1 MSDSNNNNVNI
12 NKQMN
17 SLNTKYDNN
26 PLLSMNQT
34 TIVPNN
40 TPENSPPLP
49 TNNNNNSTKKS
60 NFFFTAHEGGNK
72 NNNSNNNNI
81 LIKGENKQID
91 NNAGNFIIEQPND
104 ILNKQLQ
111 QEQQEQQ
118 EQQNNNDSI
127 IQNKLLNTKDL
138 YMNLYP
144 QINFE
149 TKKLKMSS
157 WIQSKFD
164 NDNDYSLNQS
174 QNINDTTNKKTNSSD
189 SNNNN
194 NNNNSTFLKDN
205 IKQTDT
211 LLENITNSS
220 SGKKD
225 AILLGSSTTGI
236 ITTTSPKIL
245 DDTRS
250 ELKSSDSNN
259 LSHYHDQ
266 FITSSIEQSRIP
278 TGKEQ
283 FNSITN
289 IPSSAPAVSAT
300 SSNNNKSISET
311 PNKPPKII
319 NSKFDGMRTR
329 LLNNPKIVPSS
340 ASSSSSSTSTSA
352 AVARR
357 HSDEEDMMGTAAAV
371 LSNMRSS
378 PFKFKVSK
386 NSTSRPHSSSFSA
399 RGSNSHHSRPRL
411 IVHKIKDMDPK
422 NENAI
427 GSLSSTEEEST
438 DHEQNSPKG
447 TVNWNKNGK
456 RVSTTHIETIPT
468 TTTTTTKVKVLKNDS
483 KYQPIASTKTLSYQ
497 QKKNINIPQ
506 QNDTNDIHNN
516 NDEDDENRM
525 EPLSEETLKA
535 SITGAKNSFRVM
547 SDGRIVKNGNRSTRS
562 RSGCWIC
569 RLRKKKC
576 TEEKPTCVNCS
587 RLNLTCYYD
596 VKKPDFVADPVKKA
610 EKLKE
615 IKKFTRAAK
624 RSAMK
629 KKTYIVSTVTES
641 DNNSSSTLN

>member
-1 MSDSNNNNVNI
+1 MSDSNNNNI

-40 TPENSPPLP
+40 TPENSPPLL
-49 TNNNNNSTKKS
+49 TNNNSSSCSTNKS
-60 NFFFTAHEGGNK
+60 NFFFTAHEGGNRNNNN
-72 NNNSNNNNI
+72 NNNSNI
-81 LIKGENKQID
+81 LIKGENQQID
-91 NNAGNFIIEQPND
+91 NSAGNFIIEQPND

-111 QEQQEQQ
+111 KQQQ
-118 EQQNNNDSI
+118 QQNNLHDNDSI

-164 NDNDYSLNQS
+164 NDNDYSLNES
-174 QNINDTTNKKTNSSD
+174 QNNDGINKKTNSSD

-194 NNNNSTFLKDN
+194 NHNNSTFLKDN
-205 IKQTDT
+205 AKQTDT
-211 LLENITNSS
+211 LLENVTNSS
-220 SGKKD
+220 SEKKD
-225 AILLGSSTTGI
+225 TILLGSSTTGI
-236 ITTTSPKIL
+236 ITATSPKNL
-245 DDTRS
+245 DETRS
-250 ELKSSDSNN
+250 EVKSSDSNN

-266 FITSSIEQSRIP
+266 FVTSSIEQSRIP

-289 IPSSAPAVSAT
+289 IPSSAPPASVS
-300 SSNNNKSISET
+300 SNKSISET

-352 AVARR
+352 AVATVAVARR

-422 NENAI
+422 DENAI

-456 RVSTTHIETIPT
+456 RVSTTHIETTAT

-506 QNDTNDIHNN
+506 HNDTNDNNN
-516 NDEDDENRM
+516 NDDDDENRM